1 MADSGQFVVP
11 IGPTNINTTANQGQ
25 GNDLREDNTMQC
37 PSNVVSSGNSPGHES
52 SPRINDDF
60 EFLWGHRKYLV
71 LLGVLAVGV
80 TYNAGLT
87 PPGGSWTL
95 NKDGHDAGDPVMHD
109 GFSERYEVF
118 FYCNAAAFAA
128 SLVLIILLL
137 SKTVTNQRMWL
148 HSMQLTMTLDL
159 FSLLGAY
166 AAGSC
171 RAVKSSI
178 YIWVLVFAVVIYV
191 GIHTLVSTR
200 FVPIEW
206 KQELQRMINRVLN
219 QRGSL
224 GTQES
229 TPLGKGVEEARKF
242 ILTLVTF
249 AATVT
254 YQAGLNPPGGFWAE
268 NDHGS
273 NKVHLA
279 FPPYKHHPATSV
291 LRSNYLL
298 RYKIFITSNS
308 TSFVASLVIIILLL
322 SPKLGGHGMRTKAV
336 IVCVVVDL
344 LCLIIAYAA
353 GCCRE
358 VATSFYVVVIFVVI
372 WISFAVLAGVF
383 VQEPVANWL
392 EEVTSSSLC
401 CVNFVGRALSL
412 NFPGHRSINAE
423 QRNSV
428 AMTDQSPARST
439 DAPAE
444 DNTPEQQDQPADNQ
458 QHSNIREGEFHEEHA
473 PAEKS
478 QIPDVQEAVSNSQH
492 PSRNSQQSANIQ
504 DVVSNPEYQS
514 PDVQCVAEL
523 EDVSCSQHP
532 AGNCQ
537 RPEHAK
543 DVVSNMECPL
553 LSHQQT
559 ENSMCG
565 MSANQKVASMR
576 EQSSPDDPDMTALP
590 VEQNM
595 SGGQSNGDTSHDI
608 VDEVLSA
615 PVEATGNV
623 DRAEQNNLI
632 EDNNPSAEIL
642 GSDDHPTHSENG
654 HTDSNH
660 GLPIQNADN
669 IQTEKHLNK
678 TRTCMLLLAIL
689 AASLAY
695 QSGLNPPGGFWSR
708 SKDHHSAADRILEDT
723 HHRRFIAFFYLNAIA
738 FVASIVMVTLLLN
751 KMVSDKFT
759 KRRALPITMIVVLL
773 SLTGAF
779 ALGNCREAKKTIFIS
794 VLVCS
799 VLTYVLIH
807 VLIAVH
813 MIPPGWRRQVADMLE
828 HSVSPFCS
836 VPRQSGHSQ
845 TGADTSG
852 KELERRRN
860 LLLTIAIVAVTV
872 TYQAGMNPPGGVWSD
887 DKYATGTP
895 GNPILQDT
903 HPKRYDV
910 FYYSNSVSFVS
921 SVVVTILLVN
931 KESCEYGIKSYA
943 LRVLLV
949 AGLLGL
955 LIAYV
960 AGSCRNIKQSI
971 YLSII
976 AMGVLVSLLIQV
988 LLSSMHDT
996 LGKPLAKCL
1005 GFLHDLLFHAE
1016 SGQVNTPVSPEASVD
1031 SSHEASVDVR
1041 SEASVDARPEASVA
1055 EEKKVRK
1062 RHKYLM
1068 LLAILAASIAY
1079 QAGLNPPGGFW
1090 FDDEGHVPGN
1100 PVLHDINHRRYKIFF
1115 CFNSFAFMASIV
1127 VIMLPLSKSIRNK
1140 AVLLGVLHLIMILDM
1155 LALMT
1160 AFAAGSSR
1168 KLRTSVYVYALVGG
1182 VVVILLLLIIVSS
1195 AITKYRKAREGS
1207 GITPPR
1213 RSEPVSGA
1221 NTPTRSEI

>member
-1 MADSGQFVVP
+1 MADSETP
-11 IGPTNINTTANQGQ
+11 
-25 GNDLREDNTMQC
+25 
-37 PSNVVSSGNSPGHES
+37 NVASSGNLLPPGHES
-52 SPRINDDF
+52 SSRINDAF
-60 EFLWGHRKYLV
+60 ELLWGHRKYLV

-118 FYCNAAAFAA
+118 FYCNAAAFAT

-137 SKTVTNQRMWL
+137 SKSVTNQRMWL

-171 RAVKSSI
+171 RTLKSSI
-178 YIWVLVFAVVIYV
+178 YILVLVLAVIIYV

-200 FVPIEW
+200 FIPREL
-206 KQELQRMINRVLN
+206 KQNLQTMINSVLN
-219 QRGSL
+219 QQSSL
-224 GTQES
+224 GRQES
-229 TPLGKGVEEARKF
+229 IPLEKAVEEARKF
-242 ILTLVTF
+242 ILTLVIF
-249 AATVT
+249 AATIT

-273 NKVHLA
+273 NKVHMA
-279 FPPYKHHPATSV
+279 FPPYKHHPGTSV
-291 LRSNYLL
+291 LRSNYLG
-298 RYKIFITSNS
+298 RYNIFIISNS

-322 SPKLGGHGMRTKAV
+322 SPKLSGHGIRTKAV
-336 IVCVVVDL
+336 IACVVVDL
-344 LCLIIAYAA
+344 LCLIVAYAA

-358 VATSFYVVVIFVVI
+358 VATSFFVVSI
-372 WISFAVLAGVF
+372 FFIVWISFAVLAGFF
-383 VQEPVANWL
+383 VQGPVANWL
-392 EEVTSSSLC
+392 QEVKSSSLC
-401 CVNFVGRALSL
+401 CVKKMGRALSL
-412 NFPGHRSINAE
+412 SFRGHSSINAE
-423 QRNSV
+423 QGNSV
-428 AMTDQSPARST
+428 ARNHQSPARSS

-444 DNTPEQQDQPADNQ
+444 DNTPEQQDQAADNQ
-458 QHSNIREGEFHEEHA
+458 QHSNIRQGELHELHV
-473 PAEKS
+473 PPEKS
-478 QIPDVQEAVSNSQH
+478 QISDVQEAVCNTQH
-492 PSRNSQQSANIQ
+492 LSGNNQQSANIQ
-504 DVVSNPEYQS
+504 DVVSNLECQS
-514 PDVQCVAEL
+514 PDVQRVANME
-523 EDVSCSQHP
+523 EDVSSSQHP

-543 DVVSNMECPL
+543 DVVSNMEYPL

-565 MSANQKVASMR
+565 MSANQKVASMGK
-576 EQSSPDDPDMTALP
+576 QSSPDDPDMTALS

-595 SGGQSNGDTSHDI
+595 SVRQSDGDTSSDI
-608 VDEVLSA
+608 VDEGLSA
-615 PVEATGNV
+615 PVEATGNA
-623 DRAEQNNLI
+623 DSAEQNNLV
-632 EDNNPSAEIL
+632 EDNSPEIR
-642 GSDDHPTHSENG
+642 GSHDHPTHSENG
-654 HTDSNH
+654 HTDSNQ
-660 GLPIQNADN
+660 GLPIQNADD
-669 IQTEKHLNK
+669 IRTEKHLKK

-738 FVASIVMVTLLLN
+738 FVASIVMIILLLN
-751 KMVSDKFT
+751 KMASDKVT

-799 VLTYVLIH
+799 VLAYVLIH

-813 MIPPGWRRQVADMLE
+813 IIPPEWRRQVAEMLE
-828 HSVSPFCS
+828 QSVSLFCS
-836 VPRQSGHSQ
+836 MPRQSGDNQ
-845 TGADTSG
+845 TGSGTSE
-852 KELERRRN
+852 KELGRRRS
-860 LLLTIAIVAVTV
+860 LLLTIAILAVTV

-887 DKYATGTP
+887 DKDATGTP

-943 LRVLLV
+943 LRVCLV

-976 AMGVLVSLLIQV
+976 AMAVLVSLLIQV
-988 LLSSMHDT
+988 LLSSMHGT
-996 LGKPLAKCL
+996 LGRPLAKFL
-1005 GFLHDLLFHAE
+1005 VFLHDLLFHAE
-1016 SGQVNTPVSPEASVD
+1016 GERVITPVRPVASV
-1031 SSHEASVDVR
+1031 V
-1041 SEASVDARPEASVA
+1041 

-1090 FDDEGHVPGN
+1090 SDDEGHVPGN
-1100 PVLHDINHRRYKIFF
+1100 PVLRDINHRRYRIFF
-1115 CFNSFAFMASIV
+1115 WFNSFAFMASIV
-1127 VIMLPLSKSIRNK
+1127 VIMLLLSKSIRK
-1140 AVLLGVLHLIMILDM
+1140 AVPLGVLHLIMILDM

-1160 AFAAGSSR
+1160 AFAAGSCR

-1182 VVVILLLLIIVSS
+1182 VVVILLLLIIVTS
-1195 AITKYRKAREGS
+1195 AIAKYRKPREGS
-1207 GITPPR
+1207 GINSPR
-1213 RSEPVSGA
+1213 RPEPVSGA
-1221 NTPTRSEI
+1221 NTPARPEV

>member
-1 MADSGQFVVP
+1 MADSETPNVVP
-11 IGPTNINTTANQGQ
+11 
-25 GNDLREDNTMQC
+25 
-37 PSNVVSSGNSPGHES
+37 SGNLLPPGHES
-52 SPRINDDF
+52 SSRINDAF
-60 EFLWGHRKYLV
+60 ELLWGYRKYLV

-109 GFSERYEVF
+109 GFSGRYEVF

-137 SKTVTNQRMWL
+137 SKSVTNQRMWL

-171 RAVKSSI
+171 RTLKSSI
-178 YIWVLVFAVVIYV
+178 YILVLVLAVIIYV

-200 FVPIEW
+200 FIPREL
-206 KQELQRMINRVLN
+206 KQNLQTMINSVLN
-219 QRGSL
+219 QRSSL
-224 GTQES
+224 GRQES
-229 TPLGKGVEEARKF
+229 IPLEKAVEEARKF
-242 ILTLVTF
+242 ILTLVIF
-249 AATVT
+249 AATIT

-273 NKVHLA
+273 NKVHMA
-279 FPPYKHHPATSV
+279 FPPYKHHPGTSV
-291 LRSNYLL
+291 LRTNYLG
-298 RYKIFITSNS
+298 RYNIFIISNS
-308 TSFVASLVIIILLL
+308 TSFVASLVIIILIL
-322 SPKLGGHGMRTKAV
+322 SPKLSGHGIRTKAV

-344 LCLIIAYAA
+344 LCLIAAYAA

-358 VATSFYVVVIFVVI
+358 VATSFFVVSI
-372 WISFAVLAGVF
+372 FFIVWISFAVLVGFF
-383 VQEPVANWL
+383 VQGPVANWL
-392 EEVTSSSLC
+392 RKVKSSSLC
-401 CVNFVGRALSL
+401 YVKKWGRALSL
-412 NFPGHRSINAE
+412 NFRDHRSINAE
-423 QRNSV
+423 QGNSV
-428 AMTDQSPARST
+428 ARNHQSPACST

-444 DNTPEQQDQPADNQ
+444 VNTPE
-458 QHSNIREGEFHEEHA
+458 QHSNIRQGEFHELHV

-478 QIPDVQEAVSNSQH
+478 QISDVQEAVPNTQH
-492 PSRNSQQSANIQ
+492 PSGNSQQSTNIQ
-504 DVVSNPEYQS
+504 DVVSNPECQS
-514 PDVQCVAEL
+514 PDVQCVANIE
-523 EDVSCSQHP
+523 EDVSSSQHP

-537 RPEHAK
+537 RPEHVK
-543 DVVSNMECPL
+543 DVVSNMEYPL

-565 MSANQKVASMR
+565 MSANQKVASMGK
-576 EQSSPDDPDMTALP
+576 QSSPDDPDMTALS

-595 SGGQSNGDTSHDI
+595 SVRQSDGDTSSDI
-608 VDEVLSA
+608 VDEGLSA
-615 PVEATGNV
+615 PVEATGSA
-623 DRAEQNNLI
+623 DSAEQNNLVG
-632 EDNNPSAEIL
+632 DNNPSTEIL
-642 GSDDHPTHSENG
+642 CSDDHPIHSENV
-654 HTDSNH
+654 HIDSNQV
-660 GLPIQNADN
+660 PNQNADD
-669 IQTEKHLNK
+669 IRTEKHLKK

-689 AASLAY
+689 AVSLAY
-695 QSGLNPPGGFWSR
+695 QSGLNPPGGFWSI

-723 HHRRFIAFFYLNAIA
+723 HHRWFIAFFYLNAIA
-738 FVASIVMVTLLLN
+738 FVASIVMITLLLN
-751 KMVSDKFT
+751 KMVSNKVT

-779 ALGNCREAKKTIFIS
+779 AVGNCREAKKTIFIS
-794 VLVCS
+794 ALICS
-799 VLTYVLIH
+799 VLAYVLIH

-813 MIPPGWRRQVADMLE
+813 IIPPEWRRQVAEMLK
-828 HSVSPFCS
+828 HSVSHFCS
-836 VPRQSGHSQ
+836 VPRQSGDNQ
-845 TGADTSG
+845 TGGDTSE
-852 KELERRRN
+852 KELGRRRN
-860 LLLTIAIVAVTV
+860 LLLTIAILAVTV

-887 DKYATGTP
+887 DKDATGTP
-895 GNPILQDT
+895 GNPILHDT

-943 LRVLLV
+943 LRVCLV

-976 AMGVLVSLLIQV
+976 AMAVLVSLLIQV
-988 LLSSMHDT
+988 LLSSMHGT
-996 LGKPLAKCL
+996 LGRPLAKCL
-1005 GFLHDLLFHAE
+1005 VFLHDLLFHAE
-1016 SGQVNTPVSPEASVD
+1016 GERVITPVRPVASV
-1031 SSHEASVDVR
+1031 V
-1041 SEASVDARPEASVA
+1041 
-1055 EEKKVRK
+1055 EEKKVKK

-1090 FDDEGHVPGN
+1090 SDDEGHVPGN
-1100 PVLHDINHRRYKIFF
+1100 PVLRDINHRRYKIFF
-1115 CFNSFAFMASIV
+1115 WFNSFAFMASIV
-1127 VIMLPLSKSIRNK
+1127 VIMLLLSKSIRK
-1140 AVLLGVLHLIMILDM
+1140 AVPLGILHLIMILDM

-1160 AFAAGSSR
+1160 AFAAGSCR

-1182 VVVILLLLIIVSS
+1182 VVVILLLLIIVTS
-1195 AITKYRKAREGS
+1195 AIAKCRKPREGN
-1207 GITPPR
+1207 GINSPR
-1213 RSEPVSGA
+1213 RPEPVSGA
-1221 NTPTRSEI
+1221 NTPARPEV